1 MRAHAYNSTANNWM
15 APLPGQASSAYQV
28 VVPAAGGN
36 THWAI
41 SSLAAPLPVE
51 WLSINAYRADS
62 HVQIEWATASEKDC
76 DYYTVFRSG
85 ASGVFEPIGTVKAAG
100 NSSDELQYF
109 FKDLNP
115 VSGSAYYKIKQTDFN
130 GDFSWSDM
138 VFVNDKI
145 SLTEMQAWINESSD
159 VLMVRLP
166 EAGGVLT
173 VMDALGRTLLT
184 KAVMESLVEVP
195 VHKAGQILF
204 LKYEILNKMEV
215 VKVRY

>member
-1 MRAHAYNSTANNWM
+1 M
-15 APLPGQASSAYQV
+15 
-28 VVPAAGGN
+28 
-36 THWAI
+36 
-41 SSLAAPLPVE
+41 
-51 WLSINAYRADS
+51 
-62 HVQIEWATASEKDC
+62 
-76 DYYTVFRSG
+76 
-85 ASGVFEPIGTVKAAG
+85 FEPIGTVKAAG